1 MATPVVGL
9 TTSTPTT
16 PGQAVNAISANQAG
30 GFIVNPLSAADQG
43 LATAEPLFVDQVGPA
58 PITAFKTTIA
68 LQPGQSY
75 TIIPNTTTPVSV
87 ASASAS
93 HRFTAVMWPTA

>member
-9 TTSTPTT
+9 ATVTSAT
-16 PGQAVNAISANQAG
+16 PGTAVIAIDVNQAG
-30 GFIVNPLSAADQG
+30 GYVVNPILPADQG
-43 LATAEPLFVDQVGPA
+43 LATAEPLYINQVGNA
-58 PITAFKTTIA
+58 ALAANGTTIA

-75 TIIPNTTTPVSV
+75 AVIPNTTTPVTV

-93 HRFTAVMWPTA
+93 HKFTAVMWPTP